1 MRYLTCEEAELA
13 LQFLVVPLAPGVALA
28 LPHHGQV
35 VAPVP
40 APVDVEVDLVVL
52 AVHAGVHPG
61 AVLVVPTQHPVLLP
75 PSVVII
81 PAPASTMMPTSKPS
95 GRFPE
100 LVANIG
106 PGTDHGSFLQ
116 SLSFTGFPSRAGPG
130 VLVVFLTGA
139 KPPTRGSFPSFRR
152 SVNLYRS
159 PDCKIIQF

>member
-1 MRYLTCEEAELA
+1 MRLLTCEEAELA
-13 LQFLVVPLAPGVALA
+13 LEFPVVPPTPGVTLA

-81 PAPASTMMPTSKPS
+81 PAPASSMMPTSKPS
-95 GRFPE
+95 RCFTE
-100 LVANIG
+100 LVADISS
-106 PGTDHGSFLQ
+106 GTNHGSFLQ
-116 SLSFTGFPSRAGPG
+116 CLPLTGFPPRSGPG
-130 VLVVFLTGA
+130 VLVILLT
-139 KPPTRGSFPSFRR
+139 
-152 SVNLYRS
+152 
-159 PDCKIIQF
+159 